1 LSHSL
6 QPHFP
11 YPDPSQREDFYRA
24 YLSVEVDARNGEEVM
39 RKRKDVPTDKV
50 DALEREVRVWSP
62 ACSVFWALWG
72 IVQGEAQVRG
82 IVEKST
88 EPAEFDYLVSLV
100 SADVADFS
108 HMPLRGWR
116 CSERRRGKRVR
127 LCPDRDEQVGGD
139 RIY

>member
-82 IVEKST
+82 IVEKSLT
-88 EPAEFDYLVSLV
+88 SVIC
-100 SADVADFS
+100 
-108 HMPLRGWR
+108 H
-116 CSERRRGKRVR
+116 
-127 LCPDRDEQVGGD
+127 
-139 RIY
+139 